1 MIAELL
7 ANLSFALLYLAT
19 NPGACAAAV
28 LLQMSCVFVGLGAL
42 WPVGRRVQS
51 AKALK
56 RSLLARQLHGVRVPA
71 VALARA
77 DGSAQPQVIV
87 VTEGP
92 GPLAVVGLRN
102 PIIAI
107 EERLLQTLTHDE
119 LQCALAHEVAHVR
132 RADPLRMLLLPPAFA
147 VFAAILVACG
157 TILFSVR
164 DDAVPMALGT
174 GVAGS
179 LLAIVLAVAVNP
191 LARSVISRRAELSCD
206 RAAAIYGRH
215 ATASALV
222 KTARLAL
229 GRVSVPGTASLAD
242 GLVAIRVRA
251 LLARPTSGRSA
262 WAYLTALLLVTAG
275 AVDVLASPFP
285 SCEACM
291 RLDKLANAYSARAI

>member
-1 MIAELL
+1 MIAELV

-28 LLQMSCVFVGLGAL
+28 LLQISCVLVGFGAL
-42 WPVGRRVQS
+42 WPVWHGVRS
-51 AKALK
+51 ANALK
-56 RSLLARQLHGVRVPA
+56 RSLLARQLRGVRVPD
-71 VALARA
+71 VALAKA
-77 DGSAQPQVIV
+77 DGSASPQVIV

-92 GPLAVVGLRN
+92 GPLAVIGLRS

-107 EERLLQTLTHDE
+107 EKRLLQTLSQDE

-164 DDAVPMALGT
+164 DDAVPMAVGT
-174 GVAGS
+174 GIAGS

-191 LARSVISRRAELSCD
+191 LARAVISRRAELSCD

-222 KTARLAL
+222 KTARLTL
-229 GRVSVPGTASLAD
+229 GRASVPGTASLAD
-242 GLVAIRVRA
+242 ALVAIRVRA
-251 LLARPTSGRSA
+251 LLRPSTGRRPVL
-262 WAYLTALLLVTAG
+262 AYLTALLLVTAG
-275 AVDVLASPFP
+275 VVDVFSSPFP
-285 SCEACM
+285 SCEACT
-291 RLDKLANAYSARAI
+291 RLNKLANEYAARAI

>member
-1 MIAELL
+1 MIAEFL

-28 LLQMSCVFVGLGAL
+28 LLQVSCVLVGLGAL
-42 WPVGRRVQS
+42 WPVWRGVQR
-51 AKALK
+51 ANELK
-56 RSLLARQLHGVRVPA
+56 RRLLAMQLPGVGVPA
-71 VALARA
+71 VAMARA
-77 DGSAQPQVIV
+77 DGSLQPQVIV

-92 GPLAVVGLRN
+92 GPLAVVGLRS
-102 PIIAI
+102 PIIAV

-119 LQCALAHEVAHVR
+119 FQCALAHEVAHVR

-147 VFAAILVACG
+147 VIAAILVACG

-174 GVAGS
+174 GVLGS
-179 LLAIVLAVAVNP
+179 LLAIVLAVAVAP
-191 LARSVISRRAELSCD
+191 LARSLISRCAELSCD
-206 RAAAIYGRH
+206 RAAAVHGRH

-222 KTARLAL
+222 KTARLTLSRA
-229 GRVSVPGTASLAD
+229 SVPGTASLAD

-251 LLARPTSGRSA
+251 LLNPTTGSRSA
-262 WAYLTALLLVTAG
+262 LAYVTALLLVTAG

-285 SCEACM
+285 SCEACE
-291 RLDKLANAYSARAI
+291 RLNKLANAYAARAI